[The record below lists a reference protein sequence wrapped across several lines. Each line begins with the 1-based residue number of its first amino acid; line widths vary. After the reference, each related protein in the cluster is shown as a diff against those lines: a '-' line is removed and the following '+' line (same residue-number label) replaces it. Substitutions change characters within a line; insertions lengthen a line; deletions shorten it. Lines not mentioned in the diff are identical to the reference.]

1 MLTLSLEILLGIRNE
16 IVDIMSNNLYE
27 VYKKE
32 VVPKVMKELGYK
44 NKMQVPKIMKVV
56 VNVGMGRFV
65 KEPHFI
71 ENVEKVLERITGQ
84 KPLRTKAKKSISNF
98 KIREGM
104 EIGVAVTLR
113 GPRMYHFL
121 EKLIKVTLP
130 RVRDFHGISDK
141 GFDRQGNYTLGLKE
155 NVAFPEVKVEEID
168 KVHGLQMIVVT
179 NAKDKKAGKILL
191 QSMGFPFAQ

>member
-1 MLTLSLEILLGIRNE
+1 MN
-16 IVDIMSNNLYE
+16 NNLYE
-27 VYKKE
+27 VYKKQ
-32 VVPKVMKELGYK
+32 VVPVVMQELGLK
-44 NKMQVPKIMKVV
+44 NSMEVPKILKVV

-84 KPLRTKAKKSISNF
+84 KPVRTKAKKSISNF

-104 EIGVAVTLR
+104 EIGVMVTLR

-121 EKLIKVTLP
+121 EKLLRVTLP

-155 NVAFPEVKVEEID
+155 NVSFPDVKVEELD

-179 NAKDKKAGKILL
+179 NAKNKKAGKIML
-191 QSMGFPFAQ
+191 QKLGFPFAQ